1 MKLLISAGEASGD
14 QRGAEVLSAL
24 KKLSPDNVEAF
35 GLGGSRL
42 ASEGMKITH
51 NLSNYA
57 VMGFGEIIRSLSKF
71 LTLEKELK
79 ALCIRENPDCV
90 LLIDF
95 PGFNMRLGRWAKKQ
109 GIPVVH
115 YVAPQM
121 WAWGAWRVRKLR
133 SSTDLLLTLFSFEVP
148 FFKERGVSA
157 VFTGHPL
164 QKRIPSQLPGGNSLG
179 LLPGSRAQEVEKL
192 LPIMLKTFA
201 LLRDRGIVTSALL
214 SVSDHLEKNV
224 YEEAVNTKGVELV
237 EGTEHVLA
245 HAKAAIVCSGT
256 ATLETALSGIPFV
269 ICYKTGAFTY
279 ALARHLVKGVKKI
292 GLANII
298 SGEDVAPE
306 LIQNDVTPT
315 NLQILL
321 EPLFLNEEVAARNR
335 KKLSIVR
342 NSLGDGDP
350 AENAARE
357 ITGFLEDPLR
367 MKHGHES

>member
-24 KKLSPDNVEAF
+24 KSLSPGNIEAF

-42 ASEGMKITH
+42 ASEGMQITH

-57 VMGFGEIIRSLSKF
+57 VMGFGEIIRSLGKF

-90 LLIDF
+90 LLIHY
-95 PGFNMRLGRWAKKQ
+95 PGFNMRLGRWAKKR

-133 SSTDLLLTLFSFEVP
+133 SSTDLLLTLFAFEVP

-164 QKRIPSQLPGGNSLG
+164 KKSIPSQLPGGKSLG

-192 LPIMLKTFA
+192 LPVMLKTFI
-201 LLRDRGIVTSALL
+201 LLRDKGIVSNALL
-214 SVSDHLEKNV
+214 AVSDHLEKEV
-224 YEEAVNTKGVELV
+224 YEEAMKTRGVELV
-237 EGTEHVLA
+237 DGTEQVLA
-245 HAKAAIVCSGT
+245 GAKAAIVCSGT

-269 ICYKTGAFTY
+269 ICYKTGGFTY
-279 ALARHLVKGVKKI
+279 ALARHLVKGVKRI

-298 SGEDVAPE
+298 SGQDVAPE
-306 LIQNDVTPT
+306 LIQKEVTPT
-315 NLQILL
+315 NIQSLL
-321 EPLFLNEEVAARNR
+321 EPLFLQDKVAAENR
-335 KKLSIVR
+335 KKLSLVR
-342 NSLGDGDP
+342 DSLGDGDP

-357 ITGFLEDPLR
+357 IIRFLEDR
-367 MKHGHES
+367 